1 MCTCPPFAKLSA
13 LGELGNFI
21 KGDAVKNSKCTVC
34 GHCTIHSSTNLPKIL
49 LSEGHW
55 NVWNEL
61 VCGLDHSD
69 SPMYCLTVRISLFT
83 FYHSWWNE
91 GSEISIAL
99 TNYIIESNIN
109 SNNYHSVH
117 VYCTYA
123 WWPTWC
129 NDVCI
134 YGNTKMWIIHG
145 ICNVMWEI
153 ERQQQFMDGS
163 FLQCP
168 QCILE
173 T

>member
-123 WWPTWC
+123 WLPTWC
-129 NDVCI
+129 LYIIMVILKCELI
-134 YGNTKMWIIHG
+134 MEYTMSCEKLKGNSSLWMGDLHSVH
-145 ICNVMWEI
+145 NA
-153 ERQQQFMDGS
+153 F
-163 FLQCP
+163 
-168 QCILE
+168 
-173 T
+173 